1 MAVVPGVVVLIVTAE
16 TRFIT
21 SCMAVVLEVVSPVAT
36 TGSPWMA
43 AVLVVVVPETT
54 AQSSWLEV
62 VLEEV
67 APACSWRYQTFC
79 YIAVHSSYLKPLHVG
94 IAVSDTC

>member
-1 MAVVPGVVVLIVTAE
+1 
-16 TRFIT
+16 
-21 SCMAVVLEVVSPVAT
+21 MAVVLEVVSPVAT

-67 APACSWRYQTFC
+67 APACSWSYQTFC
-79 YIAVHSSYLKPLHVG
+79 YIAVHSSCYLNKPLHVG